1 MKKNVF
7 GRKFKRDKN
16 ERKALFKSLM
26 SALVMSERIQ
36 TTEAKAKAIRP
47 EIEKLVTKAKQGGN
61 AAKLVIE
68 KSLTR
73 PAYDKIIKEIAP
85 RFDKRQGGYTRLI
98 KLGERFGDDAPV
110 VVMEWAEMATAIV
123 PVEVKDS
130 KIAKP
135 KKTEKVEKKI
145 EKSDKKVKDAGK
157 LSKVKKSSS
166 AKPSKTRKSK

>member
-47 EIEKLVTKAKQGGN
+47 EMEKLVTKAKQGGN

-73 PAYDKIIKEIAP
+73 DAFLKIIKEIAP

-110 VVMEWAEMATAIV
+110 VVMEWTEMAQAIV
-123 PVEVKDS
+123 PVEAA
-130 KIAKP
+130 AKP
-135 KKTEKVEKKI
+135 KKTEKPEKAVK
-145 EKSDKKVKDAGK
+145 KSDKAVKDIGK

-166 AKPSKTRKSK
+166 AKPSKVKKSK

>member
-47 EIEKLVTKAKQGGN
+47 EIEKLLTKAKQGGN

-68 KSLTR
+68 KSLTK

-85 RFDKRQGGYTRLI
+85 RFSKRQGGYTRLI

-110 VVMEWAEMATAIV
+110 VVMEWTEMAQAIV
-123 PVEVKDS
+123 PVEKTAVE
-130 KIAKP
+130 P
-135 KKTEKVEKKI
+135 KKAEKAKTAVK
-145 EKSDKKVKDAGK
+145 KSDKAVKDAGK